1 MVESHDMRRKSTAF
15 GAALLSFMAP
25 QMAMAGSTS
34 TSMGISATVLSA
46 CIVTSNSMG
55 FGNYNPT
62 SATPTDATSTL
73 DVTCTAGTNYSVG
86 LNTGTKAGATVLTR
100 QMTSGANALSY
111 SLYSDSSRS
120 TNWGNTPGTDTPA
133 QTTAGVL
140 PSTFTV
146 YGRIPA
152 QQNVQAGSYADTVTI
167 TVSY

>member
-1 MVESHDMRRKSTAF
+1 MNGKLIAF
-15 GAALLSFMAP
+15 GATFFCFATP
-25 QMAMAGSTS
+25 QMAMAGSATA
-34 TSMGISATVLSA
+34 SMSISATVLSA
-46 CIVTSNSMG
+46 CVVTSNSMA
-55 FGNYNPT
+55 FGGYNPT

-73 DVTCTAGTNYSVG
+73 DVICTAGTNYSVG
-86 LNTGTKAGATVLTR
+86 LNAGTTAGATVLTR
-100 QMTSGANALSY
+100 QMTSGANVLSY
-111 SLYSDSSRS
+111 ALYSDSSRS

>member
-1 MVESHDMRRKSTAF
+1 MINFIKFSVPFGVFLIIPNTALASSAT
-15 GAALLSFMAP
+15 G
-25 QMAMAGSTS
+25 T
-34 TSMGISATVLSA
+34 MGISAIVLSA
-46 CIVTSNSMG
+46 CVVTSNSLA

-62 SATPTDATSTL
+62 SASPTDATSTF
-73 DVTCTAGTNYSVG
+73 DVLCTAGTSYSVG
-86 LNTGTKAGATVLTR
+86 LNAGTKAGATVTTR
-100 QMTSGANALSY
+100 QMSSGGNVLSY

-120 TNWGNTPGTDTPA
+120 TNWGNTPGTDTPSP
-133 QTTAGVL
+133 TTAGVL